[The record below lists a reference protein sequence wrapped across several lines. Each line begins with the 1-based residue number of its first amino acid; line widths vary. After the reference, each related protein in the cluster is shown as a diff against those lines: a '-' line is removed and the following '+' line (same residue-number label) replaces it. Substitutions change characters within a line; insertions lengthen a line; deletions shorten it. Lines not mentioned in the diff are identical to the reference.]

1 MRGKGLLIGADLDVP
16 AVDVVNAGYRH
27 GLLLVNAGP
36 NTLRLIPP
44 LVITREEIDLLIERL
59 SSCGVGRTL
68 ERYVVTNVSTCKR
81 GKRTDGDHDP
91 TGHRGRHRGHPRH
104 CERLRRAEPDAAAHR

>member
-1 MRGKGLLIGADLDVP
+1 MEITIRP
-16 AVDVVNAGYRH
+16 AADVVNAGYRH

-59 SSCGVGRTL
+59 TAVL
-68 ERYVVTNVSTCKR
+68 VAL
-81 GKRTDGDHDP
+81 DG
-91 TGHRGRHRGHPRH
+91 
-104 CERLRRAEPDAAAHR
+104 